1 MIKTQNM
8 QSSIKTI
15 KLQQKIAIILLI
27 VLLLVAIAIF
37 EIGNK
42 ENNVPPLLS
51 NVSDYKEESHKEVID
66 IPEKLIPNTKFHC
79 EEYATELEY
88 ETLLLAFS
96 GVKESDYLHEK
107 IITKYSF
114 KRERIN
120 SSSFCVIDINTT
132 GDIGIITS
140 IWKKIYIEDGTG
152 KIRIIEGYKND
163 EKYLLKDDLASGA
176 VDLLSFYSNTP
187 YAYWM
192 LSLNENFRWKMN
204 VYKPED
210 KQNLSL
216 EFDTL
221 GVEKEQNRICFKVKI
236 SATSNINEKS
246 IKMGSL
252 LWIDK
257 EKRILVKG
265 RLYINNIPFT
275 ETIKNKKRSR

>member
-236 SATSNINEKS
+236 SATSNINGKS
-246 IKMGSL
+246 IKMWSL

-275 ETIKNKKRSR
+275 ETIKK